1 MINFEAST
9 FFLQWAV
16 GGGFFLW
23 VTSQQRLVGLG
34 YGWTNRSIYISIAA
48 ISLVTGLSTGAVWV
62 REISTLLFLAA
73 MFFSLIVS
81 VVRRKAGVEGQKAL
95 KDSRAERVSEM
106 LGRSNLREN
115 NDNELKEYPP
125 ILDLLAPCLGL
136 IGLVA
141 GSIDAGGPVAL
152 SVSRTLVGA
161 AFLGAIS
168 NSMLL
173 GHWYLVQPGL
183 SREPIHELV
192 KWTGI
197 LWVPE
202 LVLLCIPTGMFSV
215 LNGTIDD
222 TYNGLLGWFWVAYVV
237 ATISLVIVTKMALRE
252 KEYSAVM
259 AATGLM
265 YLAILTGFGMDLVAR
280 ILLDA

>member
-34 YGWTNRSIYISIAA
+34 YGWTNRSIYISIAT

-95 KDSRAERVSEM
+95 KDARAKRVSEM

-141 GSIDAGGPVAL
+141 GAIDAGGPVAL

-183 SREPIHELV
+183 SREPIHQLV
-192 KWTGI
+192 KWVGI

-222 TYNGLLGWFWVAYVV
+222 NYNGLLGWFWVACVV

>member
-48 ISLVTGLSTGAVWV
+48 ISLVTGISTGAVWV

-73 MFFSLIVS
+73 MFFALIVS
-81 VVRRKAGVEGQKAL
+81 VVRRKAGVAGQKAL
-95 KDSRAERVSEM
+95 KDSRAKRVSEM

-125 ILDLLAPCLGL
+125 ILDLLGPCLGL

-141 GSIDAGGPVAL
+141 GAIDAGGPVAL

-197 LWVPE
+197 LWAPE

-222 TYNGLLGWFWVAYVV
+222 NYNGLLGWFWVACVV

>member
-34 YGWTNRSIYISIAA
+34 YGWTNRSIYISIAT

-62 REISTLLFLAA
+62 REISTLLFLAT

-95 KDSRAERVSEM
+95 KDSRAKRVSEM

-141 GSIDAGGPVAL
+141 GAIDAGGPVAL

-222 TYNGLLGWFWVAYVV
+222 NYNGLLGWFWVACVV

>member
-73 MFFSLIVS
+73 MFFSLIIS

-95 KDSRAERVSEM
+95 KDSRSKRVSEM

-222 TYNGLLGWFWVAYVV
+222 NYNGLLGWFWVACVV

>member
-222 TYNGLLGWFWVAYVV
+222 NYNGLLGWFWVACVV

>member
-222 TYNGLLGWFWVAYVV
+222 NYNGLLGWCWVACVV

>member
-115 NDNELKEYPP
+115 NDNEFKEYPP

-222 TYNGLLGWFWVAYVV
+222 NYNGLLGWFWVACVV

>member
-183 SREPIHELV
+183 SREPIHQLV
-192 KWTGI
+192 KWVGI

-222 TYNGLLGWFWVAYVV
+222 NYNGLLGWFWVACVV

>member
-34 YGWTNRSIYISIAA
+34 YGWTNRSIYISIAT

-95 KDSRAERVSEM
+95 KDSRAKRVSEM

-183 SREPIHELV
+183 SREPIHQLV
-192 KWTGI
+192 KWVGI

-222 TYNGLLGWFWVAYVV
+222 NYNGLLGWFWVACVV

>member
-48 ISLVTGLSTGAVWV
+48 ISLVMGLSTGAVWV

-222 TYNGLLGWFWVAYVV
+222 NYNGLLGWFWVACVV

>member
-34 YGWTNRSIYISIAA
+34 YGWTNRSIYISIAT

-95 KDSRAERVSEM
+95 KDSRAKRVSEM

-125 ILDLLAPCLGL
+125 ILDLLATCLGL

-141 GSIDAGGPVAL
+141 GAIDAGGPVAL

-222 TYNGLLGWFWVAYVV
+222 NYNGLLGWFWVACVV

>member
-23 VTSQQRLVGLG
+23 VTSPQRLVGLG

-222 TYNGLLGWFWVAYVV
+222 NYNGLLGWFWVACVV